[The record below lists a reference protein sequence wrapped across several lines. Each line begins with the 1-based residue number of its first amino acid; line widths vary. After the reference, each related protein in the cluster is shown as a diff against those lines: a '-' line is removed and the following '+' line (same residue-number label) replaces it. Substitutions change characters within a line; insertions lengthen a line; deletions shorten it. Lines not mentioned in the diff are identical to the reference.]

1 MIKRNNKGFT
11 LLELLISIFILTTV
25 IFLGY
30 RVINKSTIDI
40 KNQGNINQGQL
51 TVNDMNEYLTKD
63 LEQARSIALYL
74 DGQEIANTKSDTT
87 EVENNEDNIQQDILK
102 EKIFDLENK
111 LLANDDF
118 YYSYN
123 IKFKDENTQTN
134 KSTGHDV
141 TYKVSI
147 TEKNENNYKYI
158 IVRTDGSN
166 GVSITFTNDETVT
179 KKKNESFE
187 LPFTIVGNGTYK
199 VNLGYNGKNN
209 EFEKY
214 EFTIAS
220 RLNELLQIEPPK
232 LDEVPE
238 IPKEEELPEIPSDVN
253 KDLYQCIGY
262 WTMDNK
268 YYDNKYMKGDLYTWI
283 KYGENTGESY
293 GKQVKNKDKFY
304 ISAKNGVNSGN
315 SNNGSTEAYIKDTK
329 SSTQKLTDVILGSV
343 PANQV
348 YKIKIYVSPHTKVEQ
363 TKVAFNN
370 NGNNSTEF
378 IGITDE
384 TKKEKLQ
391 ANNGLYKLEGGE
403 EGKWYNVD
411 VKIGSSHKMNFDIN
425 GMLSIDKSKVKS
437 GYALIVY
444 GDKSDEG
451 GSSSDLDGDIIFD
464 FYNKLHNNNKIETF
478 ANKIQSNI
486 VNSTGEHTVDA
497 WLSNY
502 TEDLRVFIYGHE
514 NKMSVSVQGRE
525 MSLYNEKF
533 KNITGMV
540 FSVSGNIKLKNFQIE
555 FEPQHGG
562 YKKETIEI
570 ELDKSTNTYTFDFL
584 KYLDYANLK
593 VTKLSCKLDVNNMK
607 NFGNIGDE
615 AQIKVDFIYNK

>member
-11 LLELLISIFILTTV
+11 LLELMISIFILTIV
-25 IFLGY
+25 IFIGY

-40 KNQGNINQGQL
+40 KNQSNINQGQL

-63 LEQARSIALYL
+63 LERAKSVTIFSNYL
-74 DGQEIANTKSDTT
+74 DEKNRFTDDSTQENGISNDS
-87 EVENNEDNIQQDILK
+87 LK
-102 EKIFDLENK
+102 EAFKEYSGDKLFD
-111 LLANDDF
+111 
-118 YYSYN
+118 YSYN
-123 IKFKDENTQTN
+123 INYKKDKENTKN
-134 KSTGHDV
+134 I
-141 TYKVSI
+141 TYNVKI
-147 TEKNENNYKYI
+147 IKDKNNYKYSI
-158 IVRTDGSN
+158 SRTENDKI
-166 GVSITFTNDETVT
+166 SIDFIKDEIL
-179 KKKNESFE
+179 KEDEQSKE
-187 LPFTIVGNGTYK
+187 LPFTIGLESPYEVT
-199 VNLGYNGKNN
+199 LGYVGKDND
-209 EFEKY
+209 EFVEHK
-214 EFTIAS
+214 FIVAS
-220 RLNELLQIEPPK
+220 RLYDSNGGTGDGSTGTGDDETNTPP
-232 LDEVPE
+232 L
-238 IPKEEELPEIPSDVN
+238 EELPEIPSDVN

-384 TKKEKLQ
+384 TTKDKLQ
-391 ANNGLYKLEGGE
+391 SNNGLYTLEGGE

-425 GMLSIDKSKVKS
+425 GMLSIYKPEVRS

-444 GDKSDEG
+444 GDKANEGGSSSSG
-451 GSSSDLDGDIIFD
+451 GSSSDLDGDIIFEFTRND
-464 FYNKLHNNNKIETF
+464 SLSQNSNETRLNTIIKVKDKNGNYIERHNQMTGNQNINQISNNRIE
-478 ANKIQSNI
+478 I
-486 VNSTGEHTVDA
+486 VISK
-497 WLSNY
+497 S
-502 TEDLRVFIYGHE
+502 
-514 NKMSVSVQGRE
+514 
-525 MSLYNEKF
+525 
-533 KNITGMV
+533 
-540 FSVSGNIKLKNFQIE
+540 QIE
-555 FEPQHGG
+555 FYTDSNSYPIINNNQIG
-562 YKKETIEI
+562 KDLNNVKELLINI
-570 ELDKSTNTYTFDFL
+570 DKNV
-584 KYLDYANLK
+584 K
-593 VTKLSCKLDVNNMK
+593 VTSKPDDAQKISETEYKVKLRTDGQASRFIFRFDVTAYGTNK
-607 NFGNIGDE
+607 ISFT
-615 AQIKVDFIYNK
+615 FIEDK